1 VGRTQLP
8 SAASPGQTS
17 ARVPGGTSTRK
28 NRASN
33 RVGMNGGVTHRP
45 AGSKSSAS
53 IWRPRRVRTAEK
65 VSLPSSTAALA
76 LASVA
81 GSGVRPRAAS
91 TPVSSN
97 SSRAA
102 AATSRES
109 GGPAPSIG
117 TSASPAS
124 TRPPGKA

>member
-1 VGRTQLP
+1 MGRTQLP
-8 SAASPGQTS
+8 SAASPAHTS

-28 NRASN
+28 KRASK
-33 RVGMNGGVTHRP
+33 RTGMKGGVTHRP

-53 IWRPRRVRTAEK
+53 TWSPSRLSTAAN
-65 VSLPSSTAALA
+65 VSLPSSSACRAE
-76 LASVA
+76 ASVE

-102 AATSRES
+102 AATSLES